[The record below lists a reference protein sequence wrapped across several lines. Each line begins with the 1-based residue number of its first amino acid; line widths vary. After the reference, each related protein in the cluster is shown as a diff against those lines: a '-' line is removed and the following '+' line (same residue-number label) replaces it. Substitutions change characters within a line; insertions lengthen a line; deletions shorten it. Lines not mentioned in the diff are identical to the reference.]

1 MISPHAVI
9 DPEAR
14 LGRDCHVG
22 PFTVISKGAV
32 LGDGCK
38 VGTHVVIHPDAQIGE
53 NVRIDDHAVVGKS
66 PMQAANSAT
75 TTLAPLP
82 PARISPGCIIGTGA
96 IVYRGAALGPRAL
109 VADLACVRER
119 VSIGERT
126 IIGWGAYVECDCT
139 VGNFVKMEA
148 GAYLTAYSSVEDYCF
163 IAPGVVTSN
172 DNFVG
177 RTAERFK
184 RFKGVTVKRGARI
197 GAGATILPGKIIEA
211 EALVAAGSV
220 LTKDAPAGKIVAGT
234 PARMLREVP
243 KEQLYDSGNHT
254 KPV

>member
-1 MISPHAVI
+1 MISTHAIV
-9 DPEAR
+9 DAEAK
-14 LGRDCHVG
+14 LGRDVHVG
-22 PFTVISKGAV
+22 HFSVIGKGV
-32 LGDGCK
+32 VIGDGCK
-38 VGTHVVIHPDAQIGE
+38 IGTHVVIHPDTQIAE

-75 TTLAPLP
+75 TTLAALP
-82 PARISPGCIIGTGA
+82 PAKIAAGCIIGTGA
-96 IVYRGAALGPRAL
+96 IVYRGADLASRAL

-119 VSIGERT
+119 VTIGERT

-139 VGNFVKMEA
+139 VGNFVKMES
-148 GAYLTAYSSVEDYCF
+148 GAYLTAYSAVEDYCF

-177 RTAERFK
+177 RTRERFGK
-184 RFKGVTVKRGARI
+184 FKGVTVKRGARI
-197 GAGATILPGKIIEA
+197 GAGATILPGKVVEA

-220 LTKDAPAGKIVAGT
+220 LTKNAPSGKVLVGT
-234 PARMLREVP
+234 PARVLRDVP

-254 KPV
+254 KS